1 MSNGKCSISSIT
13 ALFPAYNDAG
23 TIASVVVSARAALG
37 RLSCD
42 YEILVVNDGS
52 RDHTGEVLTEL
63 EQLIP
68 ELRVIH
74 HSVNQGYG
82 AALRT
87 GFAAA
92 TKDLVFYTDGDA
104 QFDPREITRLV
115 DALDDDG
122 GVDYVT
128 GYRLRRADPFLRVT
142 LGRPY
147 HWAIRQAFGL
157 KMRDVDCD
165 FRLFRRNIL
174 QQVETT
180 ESNGSFCFE
189 LLKKLKD
196 RGFRFREVP
205 VSHHP
210 RVYGR
215 SQYYTPRRVVRAYI
229 QLFELWVELVIRKS
243 HLGSPDRPTTDRV
256 VETQQSA
263 AGSQQPVV
271 GGRSL
276 SLDLPE

>member
-1 MSNGKCSISSIT
+1 LSKRKYSISSIS

-23 TIASVVVSARAALG
+23 TIASVVVSARATLS

-52 RDHTGEVLTEL
+52 QDHTGEVLTEL
-63 EQLIP
+63 EQLFP

-87 GFAAA
+87 GFDAA

-104 QFDPREITRLV
+104 QFDPREMTRLV
-115 DALDDDG
+115 DALNDDDT
-122 GVDYVT
+122 VDYVT
-128 GYRLRRADPFLRVT
+128 GYRLRRADPFFRIT

-147 HWAIRQAFGL
+147 HWAIRRAFGL
-157 KMRDVDCD
+157 KLRDVDCD

-174 QQVETT
+174 QQLELT
-180 ESNGSFCFE
+180 ESNGGFCIE
-189 LLKKLKD
+189 LLKKLQD
-196 RGFRFREVP
+196 HGRRFREVP
-205 VSHHP
+205 VSHYP

-215 SQYYTPRRVVRAYI
+215 SQYYTPRRVLRAYL
-229 QLFELWVELVIRKS
+229 QLFELWVDLVIRKT
-243 HLGSPDRPTTDRV
+243 HLDPSRGEIKTQAGR
-256 VETQQSA
+256 TQQSA
-263 AGSQQPVV
+263 ASSQPVIT
-271 GGRSL
+271 GRSL
-276 SLDLPE
+276 SLDPSE

>member
-1 MSNGKCSISSIT
+1 MSNRKHSISSIS

-23 TIASVVVSARAALG
+23 TIASVVLSARAALG
-37 RLSCD
+37 RLSHD
-42 YEILVVNDGS
+42 YEIIVVNDGS

-63 EQLIP
+63 EQLLP

-115 DALDDDG
+115 DALGSDDD

-128 GYRLRRADPFLRVT
+128 GYRLRRADPFLRIT
-142 LGRPY
+142 LGKPY
-147 HWAIRQAFGL
+147 HWTIRRAFGL
-157 KMRDVDCD
+157 RLRDVDCD
-165 FRLFRRNIL
+165 FRLFRRTIL
-174 QQVETT
+174 QQVELT
-180 ESNGSFCFE
+180 ESNGSFCIE
-189 LLKKLKD
+189 LLKKLQD

-215 SQYYTPRRVVRAYI
+215 SQYYTPRKVVRAYI
-229 QLFELWVELVIRKS
+229 QLFELWVELVIRKT
-243 HLGSPDRPTTDRV
+243 HLGSTGSHIPPRAALRTA
-256 VETQQSA
+256 ETQQPA
-263 AGSQQPVV
+263 A
-271 GGRSL
+271 REL
-276 SLDLPE
+276 REI